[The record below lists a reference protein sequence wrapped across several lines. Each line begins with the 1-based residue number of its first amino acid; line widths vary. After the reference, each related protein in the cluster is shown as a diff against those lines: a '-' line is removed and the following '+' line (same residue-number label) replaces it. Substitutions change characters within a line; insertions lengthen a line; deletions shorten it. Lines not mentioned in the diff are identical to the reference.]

1 MKKIRCL
8 AAFLLICLLLQPVFS
23 CFATEAASE
32 ADTASEPSAS
42 DPLETQDAAPSEA
55 EPSTSDTQGSSGS
68 YDGLQLP
75 TGFELPPELVEY
87 CFPTED
93 FDVRAKAAALIE
105 LNSHTI
111 VYGEEL
117 DLRLYPASLT
127 KIMTCMLALEYGDL
141 NDTLT
146 VSSTALE
153 NLSIYGS
160 TAGLVEGEEISLRE
174 LLYCIMVSSA
184 NEGCNVVAEYISGS
198 VDAFVTLMNQQAQA
212 LGMTGTHYANAH
224 GLHDEDHYTT
234 VRDLAILATWAWQN
248 SQFREFATT
257 TAHTVPAT
265 NKSGERLLH
274 TTNYLTSTD
283 MENRYYYSLARGI
296 KTGFTTPAGGCL
308 ISTASS
314 GDLAFLSIVCG
325 CETLI
330 DYNGEDLDMRFIETK
345 NLFEYGFETFGYVQV
360 LSNTAMLG
368 QPQVLYA
375 DGRENVVVHAKDN
388 VTVLLPKNYQPENI
402 TLSLHYDTSQ
412 TLEAPLE
419 KGQRVGTVTAMYN
432 DIPLATSD
440 LVTLTAVKREAE
452 LPAESVSGEDLTS
465 EGRPTGLL
473 RYWYLTVPLL
483 LLSVLFIILLIIRA
497 VNVHKAK
504 QQRKRRRQQA
514 ARQRRGYDD

>member
-8 AAFLLICLLLQPVFS
+8 AAFLLLCLLLQPVFS
-23 CFATEAASE
+23 CFAAEASPEDDGALESSASDTVE
-32 ADTASEPSAS
+32 TQTPADPEPSA
-42 DPLETQDAAPSEA
+42 P
-55 EPSTSDTQGSSGS
+55 DTQGGS
-68 YDGLQLP
+68 DDLQLP
-75 TGFELPPELVEY
+75 TGFELPPELIEY
-87 CFPTED
+87 CFPAED

-198 VDAFVTLMNQQAQA
+198 VEAFVDLMNRQAQT
-212 LGMTGTHYANAH
+212 LGMTGTHYANTH

-248 SQFREFATT
+248 PQFREFATT

-283 MENRYYYSLARGI
+283 MENRYYYSLAQGI

-325 CETLI
+325 CEMLI
-330 DYNGEDLDMRFIETK
+330 DNNGEDLDMRFVETK
-345 NLFEYGFETFGYVQV
+345 KLFEYGFETFTYVQV

-368 QPQVLYA
+368 QPQVLNA
-375 DGRENVVVHAKDN
+375 DGRENVVVHARDN

-402 TLSLHYDTSQ
+402 TLSLHYDASQ

-440 LVTLTAVKREAE
+440 LVTLTAVKREAA
-452 LPAESVSGEDLTS
+452 LPVESIGGEETPS
-465 EGRPTGLL
+465 TEAGPTGFL

-483 LLSVLFIILLIIRA
+483 LLSALFIILLIIRS

-504 QQRKRRRQQA
+504 KYRKRRRQQA
-514 ARQRRGYDD
+514 AHQRSGYDD

>member
-8 AAFLLICLLLQPVFS
+8 AALLLVCLLLQPVFS
-23 CFATEAASE
+23 CFATESVSE
-32 ADTASEPSAS
+32 NDTASEPSAS
-42 DPLETQDAAPSEA
+42 EIDAVSEQPTPDIQETSEA
-55 EPSTSDTQGSSGS
+55 IVSDT
-68 YDGLQLP
+68 LQLP
-75 TGFELPPELVEY
+75 TGFELPPVPVEY

-160 TAGLVEGEEISLRE
+160 TAGLIEGEEITLRE

-184 NEGCNVVAEYISGS
+184 NEGCNVLAEYISGS
-198 VDAFVTLMNQQAQA
+198 VDAFVSLMNRQAQA
-212 LGMTGTHYANAH
+212 LGMSGTHYANAH
-224 GLHDEDHYTT
+224 GLHNDDHYTT
-234 VRDLAILATWAWQN
+234 VRDLATLATWAWQN
-248 SQFREFATT
+248 PQFREFATT
-257 TAHTVPAT
+257 TAHTVPPT

-283 MENRYYYSLARGI
+283 MENRYYYSLAQGI

-325 CETLI
+325 CEMLI
-330 DYNGEDLDMRFIETK
+330 DSNGEDLDMRFIETK
-345 NLFEYGFETFGYVQV
+345 KLFEYGFDTFGYVQV

-412 TLEAPLE
+412 ALEAPLE

-452 LPAESVSGEDLTS
+452 LPAESVNDEDLAS
-465 EGRPTGLL
+465 SDDPTGFL

-483 LLSVLFIILLIIRA
+483 LLSVLFVVLLVIRA
-497 VNVHKAK
+497 VNVRKAK
-504 QQRKRRRQQA
+504 MKRRRRRQQA
-514 ARQRRGYDD
+514 TRQRRGYDD

>member
-8 AAFLLICLLLQPVFS
+8 AALLLVCLLLQPVFS
-23 CFATEAASE
+23 CFATESVSE
-32 ADTASEPSAS
+32 NDTASEPSAS
-42 DPLETQDAAPSEA
+42 EIDAVSEQPTPDIQETSEA
-55 EPSTSDTQGSSGS
+55 IVSDT
-68 YDGLQLP
+68 LQLP
-75 TGFELPPELVEY
+75 TGFELPPVPVEY

-160 TAGLVEGEEISLRE
+160 TAGLIEGEEITLRE

-184 NEGCNVVAEYISGS
+184 NEGCNVLAEYISGS
-198 VDAFVTLMNQQAQA
+198 IDAFVSLMNRQAQA
-212 LGMTGTHYANAH
+212 LGMSGTHYANAH
-224 GLHDEDHYTT
+224 GLHNDDHYTT
-234 VRDLAILATWAWQN
+234 VRDLATLATWAWQN
-248 SQFREFATT
+248 PQFREFATT

-283 MENRYYYSLARGI
+283 MENRYYYSLAQGI

-325 CETLI
+325 CEMLI
-330 DYNGEDLDMRFIETK
+330 DSNGEDLDMRFIETK
-345 NLFEYGFETFGYVQV
+345 KLFEYGFDTFGYVQV

-412 TLEAPLE
+412 ALEAPLE

-452 LPAESVSGEDLTS
+452 LPAESVNDEDLAS
-465 EGRPTGLL
+465 SDDPTGFL

-483 LLSVLFIILLIIRA
+483 LLSVLFVVLLVIRA
-497 VNVHKAK
+497 VNVRKAK
-504 QQRKRRRQQA
+504 MKRRRRRQKA

>member
-8 AAFLLICLLLQPVFS
+8 AALLLVCLLLQPVFS
-23 CFATEAASE
+23 CFATESVSE
-32 ADTASEPSAS
+32 NDTASEPSAS
-42 DPLETQDAAPSEA
+42 EIDAVSEQPTPDIQETSEA
-55 EPSTSDTQGSSGS
+55 IVSDT
-68 YDGLQLP
+68 LQLP
-75 TGFELPPELVEY
+75 TGFELPPVPVEY

-160 TAGLVEGEEISLRE
+160 TAGLIEGEEITLRE

-184 NEGCNVVAEYISGS
+184 NEGCNVLAEYISGS
-198 VDAFVTLMNQQAQA
+198 VDAFVSLMNRQAQA
-212 LGMTGTHYANAH
+212 LGMSGTHYANAH
-224 GLHDEDHYTT
+224 GLHNDDHYTT
-234 VRDLAILATWAWQN
+234 VRDLATLATWAWQN
-248 SQFREFATT
+248 PQFREFATT

-283 MENRYYYSLARGI
+283 MENRYYYSLAQGI

-325 CETLI
+325 CEMLI
-330 DYNGEDLDMRFIETK
+330 DSNGEDLDMRFIETK
-345 NLFEYGFETFGYVQV
+345 KLFEYGFDTFGYVQV

-375 DGRENVVVHAKDN
+375 DGRENVVVHAKEN

-412 TLEAPLE
+412 ALEAPLE

-452 LPAESVSGEDLTS
+452 LPAESVNDEDLAS
-465 EGRPTGLL
+465 SDDPTGFL

-483 LLSVLFIILLIIRA
+483 LLSMLFVVLLVIRA
-497 VNVHKAK
+497 VNVRKAK
-504 QQRKRRRQQA
+504 MKRRRRRQQA

>member
-8 AAFLLICLLLQPVFS
+8 AAFLLLCLLLQPVFS
-23 CFATEAASE
+23 CFAAEAASE
-32 ADTASEPSAS
+32 ADAASEPSAS
-42 DPLETQDAAPSEA
+42 DPLETQYAGPSEA
-55 EPSTSDTQGSSGS
+55 EPSAPDTQGGS
-68 YDGLQLP
+68 DDLQLP
-75 TGFELPPELVEY
+75 TGFELPPELIEY
-87 CFPTED
+87 CFPAED
-93 FDVRAKAAALIE
+93 FDVRVKAAALIE

-198 VDAFVTLMNQQAQA
+198 VEAFVDLMNRQAQT
-212 LGMTGTHYANAH
+212 LGMSGTHYANTH

-248 SQFREFATT
+248 PQFREFATT

-283 MENRYYYSLARGI
+283 MENRYYYSLAQGI

-308 ISTASS
+308 ISTAFS

-325 CETLI
+325 CEMLI
-330 DYNGEDLDMRFIETK
+330 DNNGEDLDMRFIETK
-345 NLFEYGFETFGYVQV
+345 KLFEYGFETFTYVQV

-402 TLSLHYDTSQ
+402 TLSLHYDASQ

-440 LVTLTAVKREAE
+440 LVTLTAVKREE
-452 LPAESVSGEDLTS
+452 ERPVESVGGEDLST
-465 EGRPTGLL
+465 EGRPTGFL

-483 LLSVLFIILLIIRA
+483 LLSVLFIILLIIRS

-504 QQRKRRRQQA
+504 KYRKRRRQQA
-514 ARQRRGYDD
+514 AHQRSGYDD